1 MTTDRTM
8 LITGATSGLGRE
20 LARQYSLQPGHLIV
34 HGRDPD
40 KLTELIDDLSPARAR
55 IDAVTADLA
64 DLAQVERL
72 AQEVAGL
79 TGQVSVLVNNAG
91 VGQGRDDVRET
102 SADGHE
108 LRLAVNHLAPF
119 LLTMRLLP
127 LLEAGA
133 PSRVVNVASAAQTPF
148 DFDDPQL
155 TEGYT
160 GSRAYAHSKF
170 AMVTAGF
177 RLAQRLSADKVT
189 VNSLHPATLMPTAMV
204 EEGWGA
210 NVDKLATGVS
220 STRHLIDSPR
230 LHGVTGQYFFR
241 KSPEEALPQAY
252 DRDVQ
257 DRLWR
262 LSEELTGL
270 A

>member
-20 LARQYSLQPGHLIV
+20 LARQYSLQPGHLIL

-40 KLTELIDDLSPARAR
+40 KLTELIDDLSPARAHL
-55 IDAVTADLA
+55 DPVTADLGE
-64 DLAQVERL
+64 LAQVERL
-72 AQEVAGL
+72 AQDVAGL
-79 TGQVSVLVNNAG
+79 TDHVSVLVNNAG
-91 VGQGRDDVRET
+91 VGQGRGDVRET

-127 LLEAGA
+127 LLRAGA
-133 PSRVVNVASAAQTPF
+133 PSRVVNVASAAQTPV

-155 TEGYT
+155 VNEYT
-160 GSRAYAHSKF
+160 GSRAYAQSKF
-170 AMVTAGF
+170 AMIAAGF
-177 RLAQRLSADKVT
+177 RLAGQLPAGEVT

-210 NVDKLATGVS
+210 NVDKLATGVA

-230 LHGVTGQYFFR
+230 LNGVTGQYFFR
-241 KSPEEALPQAY
+241 TSPEEALPEAY
-252 DRDVQ
+252 EQDVQ
-257 DRLWR
+257 DQLWR